1 MENLD
6 FMRTRLHLIILMTFV
21 SLFASAHSVEEQD
34 GFYEVEH
41 SWMCNGK
48 ECSIVL
54 NISTDL
60 YDYYCFERE
69 HLAYIYQF
77 NEDEMQ
83 PNYFGFML
91 SEHDRPIIRALADE
105 FTGNVASEK
114 ERIELALS
122 FVQSLPYAYDS
133 TTKGVDEYL
142 RYPIETL
149 VDGCGDCEDKVAL
162 LSALLYEMD
171 VDFIL
176 LVMPEHMAIGVCCD
190 GVDASRGMLFR
201 GKRYYYLETTMPNWQ
216 IGEIPKDFHH
226 PKVKAV
232 PVDTTP
238 SLLLKGVRFESQP
251 TAFYNEADCDLELD
265 LHNLGPG
272 KVTEIMA
279 HIRVVVKG
287 VPNILLAE
295 QWYSLDDMAEGEART
310 EKLSLKSLIK
320 ERSVLEVELMSA
332 ETERQPYSVGIN
344 YSKVGN

>member
-1 MENLD
+1 
-6 FMRTRLHLIILMTFV
+6 MRTRLHLIILLAFV
-21 SLFASAHSVEEQD
+21 SLIASAHSVEEQD

-48 ECSIVL
+48 ECSIEL
-54 NISTDL
+54 NISTKL

-77 NEDEMQ
+77 KDDEMP

-91 SEHDRPIIRALADE
+91 SEYDRSVMRALADE
-105 FTGNVASEK
+105 FTGNVETEK
-114 ERIELALS
+114 EQIEIALS

-162 LSALLYEMD
+162 LAALLYEMNI
-171 VDFIL
+171 DFIL
-176 LVMPEHMAIGVCCD
+176 LVMPEHMALGVCCD

-201 GKRYYYLETTMPNWQ
+201 GKKYYYLETTMPNWQ
-216 IGEIPKDFHH
+216 IGEIPNSYYS

-232 PVDTTP
+232 PIDTTP
-238 SLLLKGVRFESQP
+238 SLLLKGMRFESQP
-251 TAFYNEADCDLELD
+251 TAFYKEADCNLELD

-272 KVTEIMA
+272 KVTEIKA
-279 HIRVVVKG
+279 HVRVIVKG
-287 VPNILLAE
+287 KPNILLAE
-295 QWYSLDDMAEGEART
+295 QWYALDDLAEGEART
-310 EKLSLKSLIK
+310 EELSLKSLIK
-320 ERSVLEVELMSA
+320 ENSELEVELISA
-332 ETERQPYSVGIN
+332 ETERRPYSVEIN
-344 YSKVGN
+344 FSKVGN

>member
-1 MENLD
+1 
-6 FMRTRLHLIILMTFV
+6 MRLRLHLIILWTLF

-41 SWMCNGK
+41 SWMCNGRQ
-48 ECSIVL
+48 CSVAL

-60 YDYYCFERE
+60 YDYYCYERE

-77 NEDEMQ
+77 NEDEMP

-91 SEHDRPIIRALADE
+91 SEHDRPIMRVLADE
-105 FTGNVASEK
+105 FTGNVETEK
-114 ERIELALS
+114 EQIELALS

-142 RYPIETL
+142 RYPVETL

-162 LSALLYEMD
+162 LSALLYEMG

-176 LVMPEHMAIGVCCD
+176 LIMPEHMAIGVHCD
-190 GVDASRGMLFR
+190 EVDAKRGMLFH
-201 GKRYYYLETTMPNWQ
+201 GKRYYYLETTMPNWE
-216 IGEIPKDFHH
+216 IGEIPEDYHYLR
-226 PKVKAV
+226 VKAV
-232 PVDTTP
+232 PVDVTP

-251 TAFYNEADCDLELD
+251 TAFYKEADCDLELD

-272 KVTEIMA
+272 KVTEVMV
-279 HIRVVVKG
+279 HVRVIEKG
-287 VPNILLAE
+287 APNILLAE
-295 QWYSLDDMAEGEART
+295 QWFSLADLAEGEARKD
-310 EKLSLKSLIK
+310 ELSLKSLIK
-320 ERSVLEVELMSA
+320 ENSVLEVELMSA

-344 YSKVGN
+344 YSRVGD